1 MKARRFVMAM
11 LFAVFVLPS
20 TAGSVPAKDPVT
32 VFAWSK
38 KITPWG
44 SSPRPNPSPGVYNSD
59 LAFWEDRAYQG
70 TYDGFRIVDIS
81 NPRNPRTLINYN
93 QCFGNQG
100 DVLIWEDILIRSWN
114 DPASF
119 GATCDGEP
127 VMPGWEGIHIFD
139 VSNPS
144 NPDLLASVRT
154 PCGSHT
160 ATGVP
165 DVDHN
170 RFLVYV
176 SAISDSCHWIDIV
189 EVRLDDPASATLLEP
204 AMAERHCH
212 DTGVVLGSARLAACA
227 GHDGFSMFSLGGSR
241 GGSLTKPKF
250 LYSMTVPGVSIG
262 HSASF
267 SWDGRVLVF
276 GHEPGG
282 GAEPRCQ
289 ESSDPR
295 DRTMFFYQPTT
306 GELLGT
312 WVLNRPQ
319 SADENCTVHNYNVV
333 PTASG
338 RVLVSGN
345 YQAGTRAVDFSN
357 PQDPKPIAFVDPIPL
372 QPRALGGDWSSYWYD
387 GYIYQSDITR
397 GLFVW
402 KLDHPLVNDAVKLGH
417 LNPQTVEFTI
427 R

>member
-1 MKARRFVMAM
+1 VSARRLVMA
-11 LFAVFVLPS
+11 LLVAAVILPS
-20 TAGSVPAKDPVT
+20 AAGSEPEDPTT
-32 VFAWSK
+32 VFDWSANM
-38 KITPWG
+38 TPWG
-44 SSPRPNPSPGVYNSD
+44 YSPRPNPFPGVYNSD
-59 LAFWEDRAYQG
+59 LAFWGDRAYQG

-81 NPRNPRTLINYN
+81 NPHDPRTLIDYAE
-93 QCFGNQG
+93 CFGNQG
-100 DVLIWEDILIRSWN
+100 DVVVWDDLLIRSWN
-114 DPASF
+114 DPAPG

-127 VMPGWEGIHIFD
+127 VTPGWEGIHIFD
-139 VSNPS
+139 VSDPS
-144 NPDLLASVRT
+144 DPDLLASVRT

-165 DVDHN
+165 DVKHK

-176 SAISDSCHWIDIV
+176 SAVSEACEWFDIV
-189 EVRLDDPASATLLEP
+189 EVPLRDPASATLLQP
-204 AMAERHCH
+204 AMAQRHCH
-212 DTGVVLGSARLAACA
+212 DTGVVLGAAMLAACS
-227 GHDGFSMFSLGGSR
+227 GHDGFSVFSLGGSR

-250 LYSMTVPGVSIG
+250 LYSQVVPGVSIG

-282 GAEPRCQ
+282 GAQALCQ
-289 ESSDPR
+289 EFSNPN
-295 DRTMFFYQPTT
+295 DRTMFFYRPTT
-306 GELLGT
+306 GELLGR
-312 WVLNRPQ
+312 WVLDRPQ
-319 SADENCTVHNYNVV
+319 SPEENCTVHNYNVV

-357 PQDPKPIAFVDPIPL
+357 ARDPKGIAFADPIPL
-372 QPRALGGDWSSYWYD
+372 RPRALGGDWSSYWYD
-387 GYIYQSDITR
+387 GYVYESDITR
-397 GLFVW
+397 GLLVW
-402 KLDHPLVNDAVKLGH
+402 KLDHPLVKDAMKLGH